1 MRKKEK
7 EKKRKGNWSQTNH
20 NHHTCVTQEGKRCRD
35 ESNDGAE

>member
-7 EKKRKGNWSQTNH
+7 EKKKEKEIGVKPIIIN
-20 NHHTCVTQEGKRCRD
+20 TCAIQEGKGCRD